1 MRIPLIAGN
10 WKMYKTPAEAAEFC
24 ARFRELYKDTDV
36 QAAILAPAVDIPAVA
51 EAFKGTKV
59 QYGAQ
64 NVYFEKEGAYT
75 GETSIG
81 MIKSLGCSFS
91 IVGHSERRQYFGET
105 DETVNLKAK
114 ALLAEGLRPIICVG
128 EAEEI
133 RVAGTQNEHVKRQ
146 LIGAFAGIPAEENQ
160 YNYKGTYIE
169 YFDHVFKEEFPSYRI
184 EHELWYQG
192 KRAIFTFWD
201 GGRKAL
207 VVEVLNS
214 NADAKKLRAECAA
227 SGVPYLRYYHDH
239 DGWWNTRAYV
249 TERTRKALQG

>member
-1 MRIPLIAGN
+1 MGIFDKLFGGDKKAE
-10 WKMYKTPAEAAEFC
+10 KAASDFLKKFAEAIGSEP
-24 ARFRELYKDTDV
+24 KKQ
-36 QAAILAPAVDIPAVA
+36 QAA
-51 EAFKGTKV
+51 
-59 QYGAQ
+59 Q
-64 NVYFEKEGAYT
+64 
-75 GETSIG
+75 TSEP
-81 MIKSLGCSFS
+81 
-91 IVGHSERRQYFGET
+91 ERREP
-105 DETVNLKAK
+105 VK
-114 ALLAEGLRPIICVG
+114 
-128 EAEEI
+128 AEED
-133 RVAGTQNEHVKRQ
+133 
-146 LIGAFAGIPAEENQ
+146 AGIPAEENQ

>member
-24 ARFRELYKDTDV
+24 ASFRELYKDTDV

-128 EAEEI
+128 EAEDI
-133 RVAGTQNEHVKRQ
+133 RVSGTQNEHVKRQ
-146 LIGAFAGIPAEENQ
+146 LIGAFEGIPAEDAVRVVVAYEPIWAIGTGRVATPEQAGDMCAFIRETLIELYDEDTADEIIIQYGGSVKPENI
-160 YNYKGTYIE
+160 TDIMDMPE
-169 YFDHVFKEEFPSYRI
+169 I
-184 EHELWYQG
+184 
-192 KRAIFTFWD
+192 D
-201 GGRKAL
+201 GAL
-207 VVEVLNS
+207 VGG
-214 NADAKKLRAECAA
+214 A
-227 SGVPYLRYYHDH
+227 SLDPDKFMAII
-239 DGWWNTRAYV
+239 DF
-249 TERTRKALQG
+249 

>member
-146 LIGAFAGIPAEENQ
+146 LIGAFEGIPAEDAVRVVVAYEPIWAIGTGRVATPEQAGDMCAFIRETLIELYDEDTADEIIIQYGGSVKPENI
-160 YNYKGTYIE
+160 TDIMDMPE
-169 YFDHVFKEEFPSYRI
+169 I
-184 EHELWYQG
+184 
-192 KRAIFTFWD
+192 D
-201 GGRKAL
+201 GAL
-207 VVEVLNS
+207 VGG
-214 NADAKKLRAECAA
+214 A
-227 SGVPYLRYYHDH
+227 SLDPDKFMAII
-239 DGWWNTRAYV
+239 DF
-249 TERTRKALQG
+249 